1 MRRAWPPRQTAAS
14 IERRDRGRHGRDFN
28 MTKSLD
34 FRVSGRACEDGRMA
48 TETRTAVC
56 NLCEAICGLELT
68 LTDGAVTGVR
78 GNAADPLSR
87 GHICPKGVAI
97 ADVLTDPDRL
107 TRPVRR
113 VDSADGPRWEEIG
126 WDEALRPRRRRAG
139 RRDERARRRRPRHL
153 PRQPQRAQPRLDDPR
168 RRDGQGAA
176 HAQPLQ
182 RHLGRPAAAPAR
194 GAPALRTPAAP
205 PDPRPRPHRLLP
217 GPRRQPDGLQRLA
230 DDRARL
236 PGPAARR

>member
-1 MRRAWPPRQTAAS
+1 
-14 IERRDRGRHGRDFN
+14 
-28 MTKSLD
+28 
-34 FRVSGRACEDGRMA
+34 MA

-113 VDSADGPRWEEIG
+113 VDSPDGPRWEEIG
-126 WDEALRPRRRRAG
+126 WDEAFELVADGLSGVMNEHGPDALG
-139 RRDERARRRRPRHL
+139 DL

-176 HAQPLQ
+176 HAQPVQ
-182 RHLGRPAAAPAR
+182 RDLGRPAARTSSSRTCSTDTSSSSRSPTSTAPTTSWSS
-194 GAPALRTPAAP
+194 APTRWP
-205 PDPRPRPHRLLP
+205 PTGR
-217 GPRRQPDGLQRLA
+217 
-230 DDRARL
+230 
-236 PGPAARR
+236 